1 MTRSLRLLTLLC
13 LAARLAGAAEI
24 EGIRFPD
31 HVQARGTDFT
41 LHNTALL
48 RWKIV
53 FKAYVAALYR
63 NDSARTVDLQADAP
77 KRLVINYFY
86 GFTPAQFAQATL
98 DGIALNRTP
107 EQVAVLKPR
116 IDAFNRLYRAVQ
128 PNDQYAL
135 TYVPGK
141 GTELA
146 LNGEPLG
153 SVAGADFAAAMFDIW
168 LGPTPISTAFRDA
181 ILSAPVVSAAN

>member
-1 MTRSLRLLTLLC
+1 MTSCVRLLVLLC
-13 LAARLAGAAEI
+13 LMVRLTTAAEI

-31 HVQARGTDFT
+31 KVQARGTDFT
-41 LHNTALL
+41 LHNVALL
-48 RWKIV
+48 RWKLV

-63 NDSARTVDLQADAP
+63 DTGTRTFDLHADAP

-86 GFTPAQFAQATL
+86 GFTPAQFAQATR

-107 EQVAVLKPR
+107 EQIKALDAR
-116 IDAFNRLYRAVQ
+116 IDAFNRLYRAVK

-146 LNGEPLG
+146 LNGEALG
-153 SVAGADFAAAMFDIW
+153 SVPGADFAAAMFDIW

-181 ILSAPVVSAAN
+181 ILASPVVSAAN